1 MTRLKD
7 LSSLVTR
14 HSSLITEVDMA
25 VITMR
30 EALNQAL
37 REELTRDENVFLMGE
52 EVAAYQG
59 AYKVTKG
66 LLEEFGDK
74 RVIDTPITEL
84 GFAGLG
90 VGAAMVGLRPVIEF
104 MTFNFS
110 ILATDQIINSAAKMR
125 YMSGGQFK
133 IPIVFRG
140 PGGSAYQVSSQHS
153 QALESWYAYFPGVKV
168 VMPSTP
174 ADAKGLLK
182 TAIRDDNPVVFIEQE
197 RMYGNKGEVPDTE
210 DFTIPLGVADIKREG
225 SDVTIVARSLMVP
238 VALKAA
244 EEMEKQG
251 VSCEVIDPRTIRPLD
266 IETIIKSVQKTNRV
280 VVAEESHPFCGVGA
294 EISAEITERAFDYL
308 DAPVRR
314 VSGADVPMPYAKN
327 LEKLAI
333 PDVQQIV
340 AAVREVAYL
349 D

>member
-1 MTRLKD
+1 
-7 LSSLVTR
+7 
-14 HSSLITEVDMA
+14 
-25 VITMR
+25 MR
-30 EALNQAL
+30 DALNLAL
-37 REELTRDENVFLMGE
+37 REELARDGSVFLMGE
-52 EVAAYQG
+52 EVAEYQG
-59 AYKVTKG
+59 AYKVTRG
-66 LLEEFGDK
+66 LLEAFGPK

-90 VGAAMVGLRPVIEF
+90 VGAAMVGLRPIIEF

-110 ILATDQIINSAAKMR
+110 ILATDQIINSAAKML

-153 QALESWYAYFPGVKV
+153 QALESWYAYFPGLKV

-182 TAIRDDNPVVFIEQE
+182 SAIRDDDPVIFIEQE
-197 RMYGNKGEVPDTE
+197 RMYGMKGEVPE
-210 DFTIPLGVADIKREG
+210 DENFTIPLGVAEVKREG
-225 SDVTIVARSLMVP
+225 TDATIVARSVMVP

-244 EEMEKQG
+244 EALAKDG
-251 VSCEVIDPRTIRPLD
+251 LSCEVIDPRTIRPLD
-266 IETIIKSVQKTNRV
+266 INAIVESVRKTNRV
-280 VVAEESHPFCGVGA
+280 VIAEESHPFAGVGA
-294 EISAEITERAFDYL
+294 EISAEINERAFDYL
-308 DAPVRR
+308 DAPVKR

-327 LEKLAI
+327 LERLAI
-333 PDVQQIV
+333 PDVEQVI

-349 D
+349 

>member
-1 MTRLKD
+1 
-7 LSSLVTR
+7 
-14 HSSLITEVDMA
+14 
-25 VITMR
+25 MR
-30 EALNQAL
+30 DALNLAL
-37 REELTRDENVFLMGE
+37 KEELARDSSVFLMGE
-52 EVAAYQG
+52 EVAQYQG
-59 AYKVTKG
+59 AYKVTRG
-66 LLEEFGDK
+66 LLDEFGPK

-90 VGAAMVGLRPVIEF
+90 VGAAMAGLRPIIEF

-153 QALESWYAYFPGVKV
+153 QALESWYAYFPGLKV

-182 TAIRDDNPVVFIEQE
+182 SAIRDDDPVVFIEQE
-197 RMYGNKGEVPDTE
+197 RMYGMKGEVPEDE
-210 DFTIPLGVADIKREG
+210 DFTIPLGLAEIKREG
-225 SDVTIVARSLMVP
+225 KDATIVARSLMVP
-238 VALKAA
+238 TALQAA
-244 EEMEKQG
+244 EQLEQEG
-251 VSCEVIDPRTIRPLD
+251 ISCEVIDPRTIRPLD
-266 IETIIKSVQKTNRV
+266 IRTIVESVKKTNRAV
-280 VVAEESHPFCGVGA
+280 IAEESHPFASVGA

-308 DAPVRR
+308 DAPVKR

-327 LEKLAI
+327 LEQLAI
-333 PDVQQIV
+333 PDVAHII
-340 AAVREVAYL
+340 AAVKEVSYL
-349 D
+349 

>member
-1 MTRLKD
+1 
-7 LSSLVTR
+7 
-14 HSSLITEVDMA
+14 MA

-37 REELTRDENVFLMGE
+37 REEMLRDENVFLMGE
-52 EVAAYQG
+52 EVAEYQG

-66 LLEEFGDK
+66 LLQELGPK
-74 RVIDTPITEL
+74 RVLDTPITEL

-90 VGAAMVGLRPVIEF
+90 VGAAMVGLGPIVEF

-110 ILATDQIINSAAKMR
+110 ILATDQIINSAAKML
-125 YMSGGQFK
+125 YMSAGQFK

-153 QALESWYAYFPGVKV
+153 QAMESWFAYFPGVKV

-182 TAIRDDNPVVFIEQE
+182 SAIRDDDPVIFIEQE
-197 RMYGNKGEVPDTE
+197 RMYGSKGEVPE
-210 DFTIPLGVADIKREG
+210 DADFLVPLGVADVKREG
-225 SDVTIVARSLMVP
+225 TDATIVARSLMVP

-244 EEMEKQG
+244 EVLAEQG
-251 VSCEVIDPRTIRPLD
+251 VSIEVIDPRTIIPLD
-266 IETIIKSVQKTNRV
+266 IDTIVASVKKTNRV

-294 EISAEITERAFDYL
+294 EISTEIMERAFDYL
-308 DAPVRR
+308 DAPVKRL
-314 VSGADVPMPYAKN
+314 SGADVPMPYAKN
-327 LEKLAI
+327 LETLAI
-333 PDVQQIV
+333 PTVDQVV

-349 D
+349 E